1 MEGLRN
7 GEHGTEREIA
17 FSLDVPS
24 DDKALRFGDI
34 KSRIIRSIAE
44 KAAQADG
51 VTLSAGSYVRASYI
65 RASYI
70 RASYI
75 RASYIR
81 ASYIRARYIRA
92 TYIRASYIRASYIR
106 ASYIRARYIRAS

>member
-1 MEGLRN
+1 MDGLRS
-7 GEHGTEREIA
+7 GEQGAENEA
-17 FSLDVPS
+17 VFDLDVPNG
-24 DDKALRFGDI
+24 DKALRFGDI
-34 KSRIIRSIAE
+34 KSRIIRTIAE
-44 KAAQADG
+44 KSAQADG
-51 VTLSAGSYVRASYI
+51 VTLSAGSYIRASYIRASYIRASYIRARYIRASYIRASYI

-92 TYIRASYIRASYIR
+92 S
-106 ASYIRARYIRAS
+106 